1 VSYHQGKQ
9 YRAPGALAAMPR
21 HPILLAAVSLALALG
36 LAAQGTQQQTGPVI
50 IPKKKV
56 EPAKPT
62 APPPP
67 PPKPE
72 KPQFSFS
79 VNVPEVEI
87 PVSVETKSGMFVP
100 GLGAAQFALY
110 EDGVRQKID
119 KVAVTTDAPMTVVM
133 LVEFRNGIIP
143 VIYNALQASYAFTD
157 QLQPQ
162 DWVALMTFDLKP
174 TVVVDFTHDKNSVY
188 AGLRSLQVAN
198 YSEADLFDAL
208 SDTIDRLDGVKGRK
222 TLVLIASGLNTFS
235 HMNFDQLKKK
245 ISQTQNITI
254 FSVNMSWALEEYL
267 DEMGMTGAAQM
278 PLLQGANEMRYFA
291 DATGGRY
298 YQPRFQGGF
307 PDVFKDISA
316 DVRSQYMLSY
326 VPTNKKLDG
335 TERKIKV
342 ELVAPDGKP
351 LQLVDPKGKKLKYTL
366 DYRDSYTA
374 RHVVE

>member
-1 VSYHQGKQ
+1 
-9 YRAPGALAAMPR
+9 
-21 HPILLAAVSLALALG
+21 
-36 LAAQGTQQQTGPVI
+36 
-50 IPKKKV
+50 
-56 EPAKPT
+56 
-62 APPPP
+62 
-67 PPKPE
+67 
-72 KPQFSFS
+72 
-79 VNVPEVEI
+79 
-87 PVSVETKSGMFVP
+87 
-100 GLGAAQFALY
+100 
-110 EDGVRQKID
+110 
-119 KVAVTTDAPMTVVM
+119 
-133 LVEFRNGIIP
+133 
-143 VIYNALQASYAFTD
+143 
-157 QLQPQ
+157 
-162 DWVALMTFDLKP
+162 
-174 TVVVDFTHDKNSVY
+174 
-188 AGLRSLQVAN
+188 
-198 YSEADLFDAL
+198 
-208 SDTIDRLDGVKGRK
+208 LDGVKGRK

-245 ISQTQNITI
+245 ISQTQDITI

-291 DATGGRY
+291 SATGGRY

-335 TERKIKV
+335 TERKVKV

-351 LQLVDPKGKKLKYTL
+351 LQLVDPKGKKLKFAL

>member
-1 VSYHQGKQ
+1 VSYHQEKQ
-9 YRAPGALAAMPR
+9 FRAPGALAMPR
-21 HPILLAAVSLALALG
+21 HSLLLAALYLALAAG
-36 LAAQGTQQQTGPVI
+36 LSAQGTQQQTGPVI

-67 PPKPE
+67 PPKAE

-119 KVAVTTDAPMTVVM
+119 KVEVTTDAPMTVVM

-174 TVVVDFTHDKNSVY
+174 TVVVDFTHDKNSIY

-267 DEMGMTGAAQM
+267 DEMGYTGAAQM

-291 DATGGRY
+291 NATGGRY
-298 YQPRFQGGF
+298 YQPRFEGGF

-316 DVRSQYMLSY
+316 DVRSQYMISY

-335 TERKIKV
+335 SERKIKV

-366 DYRDSYTA
+366 DYRDSYTS

>member
-1 VSYHQGKQ
+1 MRYHQGKQ
-9 YRAPGALAAMPR
+9 HCAPGAIAMPR
-21 HPILLAAVSLALALG
+21 HPILFAVITLFLTAG
-36 LAAQGTQQQTGPVI
+36 LCAQGTQQQTGPVI
-50 IPKKKV
+50 IPKKKA
-56 EPAKPT
+56 EPAKPA

-67 PPKPE
+67 PPKPQE

-79 VNVPEVEI
+79 VNVPEVVI

-100 GLGAAQFALY
+100 GLGAPQFAVY

-119 KVAVTTDAPMTVVM
+119 KVAVTNDAPMTVVM
-133 LVEFRNGIIP
+133 LVEFRNGILP

-174 TVVVDFTHDKNSVY
+174 TVVVDFTHNKNAIY

-208 SDTIDRLDGVKGRK
+208 SDTIDRLDGVQGRK
-222 TLVLIASGLNTFS
+222 TLVIIASGLNTFS
-235 HMNFDQLKKK
+235 HLNFDQLKRKVNE
-245 ISQTQNITI
+245 TQNITI
-254 FSVNMSWALEEYL
+254 FSVNMSWELQEYL
-267 DEMGMTGAAQM
+267 DEMGYSGAAQM
-278 PLLQGANEMRYFA
+278 PLLQGANELRYFA
-291 DATGGRY
+291 DTTGGRY
-298 YQPRFQGGF
+298 YEPRFQGGF
-307 PDVFKDISA
+307 ADVFHDISG
-316 DVRSQYMLSY
+316 DVRSQYMISY

-335 TERKIKV
+335 TVRKVKV
-342 ELVAPDGKP
+342 ELIAPDGKP

-366 DYRDSYTA
+366 NYRDSYTS

>member
-1 VSYHQGKQ
+1 MSRHPFLY
-9 YRAPGALAAMPR
+9 AFIFCALAA
-21 HPILLAAVSLALALG
+21 G

-50 IPKKKV
+50 IPKKQV
-56 EPAKPT
+56 EPARPT
-62 APPPP
+62 APPPA
-67 PPKPE
+67 PPKQQ

-119 KVAVTTDAPMTVVM
+119 KVAVTTDAPMTAVM

-174 TVVVDFTHDKNSVY
+174 TVVVDFTHDKNSIY

-245 ISQTQNITI
+245 ISQTQDITI

-291 DATGGRY
+291 SATGGRY

-335 TERKIKV
+335 TERKVKV

-351 LQLVDPKGKKLKYTL
+351 LQLVDPKGKKLKFAL